1 MTFVVGFS
9 VRKELKYGIYSERC
23 CPAFKGVLM
32 AVKMVTTVQSSNR
45 GHVCVENSRTLN
57 RIFNGLL

>member
-23 CPAFKGVLM
+23 CPAFKGVLDGC
-32 AVKMVTTVQSSNR
+32 QDGDNR
-45 GHVCVENSRTLN
+45 A
-57 RIFNGLL
+57 IK